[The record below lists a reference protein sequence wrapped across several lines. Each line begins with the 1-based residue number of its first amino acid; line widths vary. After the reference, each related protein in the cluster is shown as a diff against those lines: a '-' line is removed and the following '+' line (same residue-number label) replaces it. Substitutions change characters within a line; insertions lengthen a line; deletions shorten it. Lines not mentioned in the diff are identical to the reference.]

1 MFRLSDEKLDLQAL
15 KDAMRD
21 PVNGAC
27 VTFEGL
33 VRNHN
38 HGREVLRLEYE
49 AYSALAVKEGE
60 KLVQEAMRIFPVT
73 MVHCVHRVG
82 MLEIGDVAV
91 WIGATAAH
99 RREAFEACS
108 HVIEQI
114 KLKVPIWKREYYP
127 GGEATWVRCE
137 EHHCGEEGLH
147 DAARVGG

>member
-1 MFRLSDEKLDLQAL
+1 MFRLSEVKLDLQAL

-49 AYSALAVKEGE
+49 AYPALAVKEGE
-60 KLVQEAMRIFPVT
+60 KLVLEAMRIFPVT

-137 EHHCGEEGLH
+137 DHRHEP
-147 DAARVGG
+147 ARTGG

>member
-1 MFRLSDEKLDLQAL
+1 MFRLSEGKLDLQAL

-49 AYSALAVKEGE
+49 AYSSLAVKEGE

-73 MVHCVHRVG
+73 KVHCVHRVG

-127 GGEATWVRCE
+127 TGEAIWVRCE
-137 EHHCGEEGLH
+137 GHNHEP
-147 DAARVGG
+147 APAGG